1 MEKIDQSKYP
11 EINGNTSVINLCM
24 HVDSA
29 LLPLFFQL
37 LGSGFI
43 VDIAT
48 NCSIKVLLCEQLGIN
63 EEYLEER
70 IQTLF
75 LNAKVV
81 DDVNTCIVNAG
92 STLALSGALPGLAGA
107 TLRRGGFYAS
117 LRSQISHDK
126 IASPSPLQGT
136 GKITLKLFNLVVKE
150 LGPVFLQKG
159 ILIKGQKLQEFIARQ
174 LEQLKARCE
183 AVELNDKPVAVAS
196 LGKTNLETDLVFLQ
210 VKSEQTA

>member
-1 MEKIDQSKYP
+1 MEKIDQSRYP
-11 EINGNTSVINLCM
+11 ERIGNTSSMHFSM
-24 HVDSA
+24 HVNSG

-43 VDIAT
+43 VNVST
-48 NCSIKVLLCEQLGIN
+48 SCSVKELLCGQLGIH

-81 DDVNTCIVNAG
+81 DDVNTCIVNEG

-126 IASPSPLQGT
+126 TTSPLPLSGT

-150 LGPVFLQKG
+150 LGPVFLQNG
-159 ILIKGQKLQEFIARQ
+159 ILIKGQKLKEFIARNF
-174 LEQLKARCE
+174 E
-183 AVELNDKPVAVAS
+183 ELNSACKRCRLDDNS
-196 LGKTNLETDLVFLQ
+196 IDLNKLLDSDLKNELIFLQ
-210 VKSEQTA
+210 IDVE